1 MRIKKYTKSE
11 ELTNIISHALGFI
24 VSLICFLPIIIYA
37 FKGEDYRKAVAFLLY
52 MIAISLMFLSSSL
65 YHSMT
70 NPKLR
75 IVFRAIDHG
84 VIYLTIAGSYTP
96 IILLGLRSK
105 LSYFIFIFVWILA
118 IFGIIMNIVTFS
130 KGEEEKISKL
140 SMAIYIIMGWL
151 SLILFYQIVKYVGLG
166 YFIFILL
173 GGLFYTVGAYFYSNK
188 NIKYNHAI
196 WHIFIL
202 IATFTMF
209 YGNYAYLA

>member
-1 MRIKKYTKSE
+1 MRIKRYKKSE

-24 VSLICFLPIIIYA
+24 LSLLCFLPIIIPA
-37 FKGEDYRKAVAFLLY
+37 FKEGYYRKAVAFLIY
-52 MIAISLMFLSSSL
+52 MLAISLMFLSSSL

-105 LSYFIFIFVWILA
+105 LSYFIFVAVWILA
-118 IFGIIMNIVTFS
+118 IFGIIINIVAFS
-130 KGEEEKISKL
+130 KGEEGKISKL

-173 GGLFYTVGAYFYSNK
+173 GGVFYTVGAYFYSNK